1 MLEIM
6 INDLAKCFHF
16 GKFKMCAFIVHIYV
30 SECAKVFEKK
40 AFDYLNNYLDL
51 MWRIILSH
59 ELFSWALILIW
70 IFVFSFSEN
79 IYNDRTYGFES
90 RGENT
95 KN

>member
-1 MLEIM
+1 
-6 INDLAKCFHF
+6 
-16 GKFKMCAFIVHIYV
+16 
-30 SECAKVFEKK
+30 
-40 AFDYLNNYLDL
+40 